1 MAGIRGY
8 WALTAA
14 AIAFRLLL
22 LLCFPKD
29 LHLGSRPEVA
39 TPLTSLRR
47 CMKPSLRSSLSS
59 ASFFRLPSRTFSYF
73 RFFLAVAE
81 GNVSSMYHG
90 SPLLLSFLGQLT
102 IRSTLH
108 KALYLLFKVCNFD
121 LYRSYGRYI
130 PVRQVTGTR
139 TARYRAVPSKIDR
152 RRSVS
157 AVAGRLKKK
166 STVGGRLR
174 EIDRRRSIE
183 EEKGKKKR
191 KRKKKKKRGRT
202 NTSPTRRPRLRA
214 VVARWS
220 PAAAFSPTRGD

>member
-139 TARYRAVPSKIDR
+139 TARYRA
-152 RRSVS
+152 
-157 AVAGRLKKK
+157 
-166 STVGGRLR
+166 
-174 EIDRRRSIE
+174 
-183 EEKGKKKR
+183 
-191 KRKKKKKRGRT
+191 
-202 NTSPTRRPRLRA
+202 
-214 VVARWS
+214 
-220 PAAAFSPTRGD
+220 